1 MKKISM
7 PLSLLLLKMQVG
19 EEVEEMKLD
28 FSWFDSDEYKNR
40 KKRSDRRDG
49 RGRDGR
55 GRDGRG
61 RDGRDRD
68 GRESRNGKAGRSR
81 DGRDRRG
88 RDSRSGRDGNGRDS
102 RNDRDSRGRGF
113 RRSERNGDSFKKNSR
128 DNYKNNKGEE
138 KKPRHYHPPKASRRE
153 RDAFGRWQGKET
165 E

>member
-1 MKKISM
+1 
-7 PLSLLLLKMQVG
+7 
-19 EEVEEMKLD
+19 MKLD

-55 GRDGRG
+55 GRDGNG
-61 RDGRDRD
+61 RDG
-68 GRESRNGKAGRSR
+68 N
-81 DGRDRRG
+81 G